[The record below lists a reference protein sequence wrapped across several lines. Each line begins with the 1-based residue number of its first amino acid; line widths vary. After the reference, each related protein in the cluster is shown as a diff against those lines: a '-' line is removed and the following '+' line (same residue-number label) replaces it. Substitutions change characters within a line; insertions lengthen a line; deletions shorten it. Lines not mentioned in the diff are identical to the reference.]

1 MDQYNEYDQDD
12 KHGSA
17 IDAAMES
24 IEEMAEEQGFEIDNP
39 NEMSDEEFEGI
50 ISSEADDAIDFI
62 DNTISHD
69 RNMASEYYRGEPFGD
84 EEEGRSSVVSMDV
97 RDTVQSILPSLM
109 KVFTSGEKVV
119 EFMPHGAEDVAMAEQ
134 ATDYINHVFM
144 QENKGFHIL
153 YSAFKDALIRKAG
166 VIKFY
171 WDESVEVSTEN
182 YTDLTQEAVNLLLQE
197 EDVEASA
204 IKEKPM
210 GEPVMVQPPM
220 VDEFGNPISEAVYE
234 QPMSYDLELKRRTKK
249 GKIKCEA
256 LPPEE
261 FLIDRRA
268 KSIHDATFVAH
279 RKMATVSELVAMGYD
294 FDMVLEHAG
303 EDFQFDTNQEY
314 YGRNPVANLKN
325 YSTKDDANKRVLY
338 IEAYVRADYDGDG
351 IAELRRVCCMG
362 DAHKVIRHEPWD
374 HVPFAAFCPDP
385 EPHTFFG
392 QSLADIT
399 MDIQRIKSAIL
410 RNQLDSLAQAIH
422 PRMAVVEGQANLED
436 VLNSE
441 VGGIIRMRAPN
452 MVQSFSQPF
461 VGQQAFPMMAYM
473 DEVKQSR
480 TGINRAA
487 AGLDADALQST
498 TKTAVAA
505 TVTAARQHIELIA
518 RIFAETGMSDL
529 FKGLLKLTI
538 LHQDQPKMVRLRG
551 NFVQVDP
558 RAWQAGFD
566 VTVNV
571 ALGGV
576 DDEQKMMLLESVAQR
591 QENIISQ
598 FGLDNPLVTLSQYRN
613 TVGKIIETAGL
624 KDVDNYFMNPNS
636 PQAQQIMA
644 QANQKPKKKS
654 PEETLAEV
662 EIQKIQSDM
671 QSDMMRLQLERE
683 KMMMEDD
690 RKRDELDAKLTLDA
704 IELQAKY
711 GTQIDLAE
719 LKAQVEREKI
729 QMRERGA
736 TMRQMMNNTPRGD

>member
-1 MDQYNEYDQDD
+1 MDQYNEYDMDD

-24 IEEMAEEQGFEIDNP
+24 LKEQGIELDNP
-39 NEMSDEEFEGI
+39 NEISDEEFNGI
-50 ISSEADDAIDFI
+50 ITSEVQDAIDYI
-62 DNTISHD
+62 DNTISLD
-69 RNMASEYYRGEPFGD
+69 RNVASQYYRGEPFGD
-84 EEEGRSSVVSMDV
+84 EEEGRSTVVSMDV

-119 EFMPHGAEDVAMAEQ
+119 EFVPNGAEDVAMAEQ

-144 QENKGFHIL
+144 QENQGFNVL
-153 YSAFKDALIRKAG
+153 YSAFKDALVRKAG
-166 VIKFY
+166 IIKFY
-171 WDESVEVSTEN
+171 YDESVEVSTEN
-182 YTDLTQEAVNLLLQE
+182 YTDLTKEAMMLLLQE
-197 EDVEASA
+197 DDVEASA
-204 IKEKPM
+204 VKATPV
-210 GEPVMVQPPM
+210 GEPIMIQPPVM
-220 VDEFGNPISEAVYE
+220 DEMGNVIQEAVMD
-234 QPMSYDLELKRRTKK
+234 QPMSYDVELKRRTKE
-249 GKIKCEA
+249 GKIKVEA

-268 KSIHDATFVAH
+268 KSIHDATIVAH
-279 RKMATVSELVAMGYD
+279 RKMASVSELVAMGYD
-294 FDMVLEHAG
+294 FDEVMEHAG
-303 EDFQFDTNQEY
+303 EDFQFDTNSEY
-314 YGRNPVANLKN
+314 YTRNPTATLKN
-325 YSTKDDANKRVLY
+325 FTAKDDANRRVLY

-351 IAELRRVCCMG
+351 IAELRKVCCLG
-362 DAHKVIRHEPWD
+362 DAHYIVRHEPYD
-374 HVPFAAFCPDP
+374 HIPFAAFCPDP

-480 TGINRAA
+480 TGINKAA

-505 TVTAARQHIELIA
+505 TVTAARQHLELIA
-518 RIFAETGMSDL
+518 RIFAETGMRDL

-538 LHQDQPKMVRLRG
+538 LHQDQPRMVRLR
-551 NFVQVDP
+551 NQFIPVDP

-576 DDEQKMMLLESVAQR
+576 DDEQKMILLESVAQR
-591 QENIISQ
+591 QENVISQ
-598 FGLDNPLVTLSQYRN
+598 FGLDNPLVTLDQYRN

-624 KDVDNYFMNPNS
+624 KDIDNYFMSPSS
-636 PQAQQIMA
+636 PQAQQIMQKA
-644 QANQKPKKKS
+644 SQKPKRKS

-662 EIQKIQSDM
+662 QVQQIQADM
-671 QSDMMRLQLERE
+671 QTAAVKLQLERE
-683 KMMMEDD
+683 KMFMEDE
-690 RKRDELDAKLTLDA
+690 RKRDELDAKISLDA
-704 IELQAKY
+704 LELQAKY
-711 GTQIDLAE
+711 GTQIDIAE
-719 LKAQVEREKI
+719 LKAEVEREKLAI
-729 QMRERGA
+729 RERGA
-736 TMRQMMNNTPRGD
+736 TLRQMMNNAPRS

>member
-1 MDQYNEYDQDD
+1 MDQYNEYDMDD

-24 IEEMAEEQGFEIDNP
+24 LEEMGIEIDKE
-39 NEMSDEEFEGI
+39 NEMSDMEFEGI
-50 ISSEADDAIDFI
+50 ISSEIDDAIDYI
-62 DNTISHD
+62 DNNISQD
-69 RNMASEYYRGEPFGD
+69 RNLASQYYRGEPFGD
-84 EEEGRSSVVSMDV
+84 EEEGRSTVVSMDV

-119 EFMPHGAEDVAMAEQ
+119 EFMPHGSEDVATAEQ

-144 QENKGFHIL
+144 QENNGFQIL
-153 YSAFKDALIRKAG
+153 YSAFKDALVRKAG

-171 WDESVEVSTEN
+171 WDEAVEVSTEN
-182 YTDLTQEAVNLLLQE
+182 YTDLTREAMMLLLE
-197 EDVEASA
+197 DEDVEASA
-204 IKEKPM
+204 VKEKPI
-210 GEPVMVQPPM
+210 GEPVMVQPPV
-220 VDEFGNPISEAVYE
+220 VDEFGNVIQEAVMD
-234 QPMSYDLELKRRTKK
+234 QPMAYDLELKRRTKK

-268 KSIHDATFVAH
+268 KSIHDATMVAH
-279 RKMATVSELVAMGYD
+279 RKMATVSELVALGYD
-294 FDMVLEHAG
+294 FDFVMERAG
-303 EDFQFDTNQEY
+303 EDFQFDTNSEY
-314 YGRNPVANLKN
+314 YTRNPVATLKN
-325 YSTKDDANKRVLY
+325 YVAKDDANKRVLY

-351 IAELRRVCCMG
+351 IAELRKVCCMG
-362 DAHKVIRHEPWD
+362 DAHEVVRHEPWD
-374 HVPFAAFCPDP
+374 HIPFAAFCPDP

-505 TVTAARQHIELIA
+505 TVTAARQHLELIA

-529 FKGLLKLTI
+529 FKGLLKLTV
-538 LHQDQPKMVRLRG
+538 LHQDQPKMVRLR
-551 NFVQVDP
+551 NQFVQVDP

-576 DDEQKMMLLESVAQR
+576 DDEQKMMLLESIAQR
-591 QENIISQ
+591 QENVISQ

-613 TVGKIIETAGL
+613 TVGKIIETAGI
-624 KDVDNYFMNPNS
+624 KDVDNYFLDPNG

-644 QANQKPKKKS
+644 QAAQKPKKPR
-654 PEETLAEV
+654 PEEVLAQA
-662 EIQKIQSDM
+662 EIAKTQAETQAKIASM
-671 QSDMMRLQLERE
+671 NLERE
-683 KMMMEDD
+683 KMFMEDE
-690 RKRDELDAKLTLDA
+690 RKRDELDAKISMDA
-704 IELQAKY
+704 LELQAKY
-711 GTQIDLAE
+711 GTQIDIAQ
-719 LKAQVEREKI
+719 LKAEVEREKLSI
-729 QMRERGA
+729 RERGA
-736 TMRQMMNNTPRGD
+736 TLRQMMNNQVAQRGD

>member
-1 MDQYNEYDQDD
+1 MDQYNEYDMDD

-24 IEEMAEEQGFEIDNP
+24 LKEQGIELDNP
-39 NEMSDEEFEGI
+39 NEISDEEFEGI
-50 ISSEADDAIDFI
+50 ITSEVQDAIDYI
-62 DNTISHD
+62 DNTISLE
-69 RNMASEYYRGEPFGD
+69 RNVASQYYRGEPFGD
-84 EEEGRSSVVSMDV
+84 EEEGRSTVVSMDV

-119 EFMPHGAEDVAMAEQ
+119 EFVPHGAEDVAMAEQ

-144 QENKGFHIL
+144 QENQGFNVL
-153 YSAFKDALIRKAG
+153 YSAFKDALVRKSG
-166 VIKFY
+166 IIKFY
-171 WDESVEVSTEN
+171 YDESVEVSTEN
-182 YTDLTQEAVNLLLQE
+182 YTDLTKEAMMLLLQE
-197 EDVEASA
+197 DDVEASA
-204 IKEKPM
+204 VKATPV
-210 GEPVMVQPPM
+210 GEPIMVQPPVM
-220 VDEFGNPISEAVYE
+220 DEMGNVIQDAVMD
-234 QPMSYDLELKRRTKK
+234 QPMSYDVELKRRTKE
-249 GKIKCEA
+249 GKIKVEA

-268 KSIHDATFVAH
+268 KSIHDATIVAH
-279 RKMATVSELVAMGYD
+279 RKMASVSELVAMGYD
-294 FDMVLEHAG
+294 FDEVLEHAG
-303 EDFQFDTNQEY
+303 EDFQFDTNSEY
-314 YGRNPVANLKN
+314 YTRNPTATLKN
-325 YSTKDDANKRVLY
+325 FTAKDDANRRVLY

-351 IAELRRVCCMG
+351 IAELRKVCCLG
-362 DAHKVIRHEPWD
+362 DAHYIVRHEPYD
-374 HVPFAAFCPDP
+374 HIPFAAFCPDP

-505 TVTAARQHIELIA
+505 TVTAARQHLELIA
-518 RIFAETGMSDL
+518 RIFAETGMRDL

-538 LHQDQPKMVRLRG
+538 LHQDEPRMVRLR
-551 NFVQVDP
+551 NQFVPVDP

-591 QENIISQ
+591 QENVISQ
-598 FGLDNPLVTLSQYRN
+598 FGLDNPLVTLDQYRN
-613 TVGKIIETAGL
+613 TVGKIIETAGI
-624 KDVDNYFMNPNS
+624 KDVDNYFMSPSS
-636 PQAQQIMA
+636 PQAQQIMQKA
-644 QANQKPKKKS
+644 SQKPKRKS

-662 EIQKIQSDM
+662 QVQQIQADM
-671 QSDMMRLQLERE
+671 QTAAVKLQLERE
-683 KMMMEDD
+683 KMFMEDE
-690 RKRDELDAKLTLDA
+690 RKRDELDAKISLDA
-704 IELQAKY
+704 LELQAKY
-711 GTQIDLAE
+711 GTQIDIAE
-719 LKAQVEREKI
+719 LKAEVEREKLAI
-729 QMRERGA
+729 RERGA
-736 TMRQMMNNTPRGD
+736 TLRQMMNNAPRS

>member
-1 MDQYNEYDQDD
+1 MMDQYNEYDTDD
-12 KHGSA
+12 KKGSA
-17 IDAAMES
+17 IDTAMES
-24 IEEMAEEQGFEIDNP
+24 LEAMGIEVEKP
-39 NEMSDEEFEGI
+39 NDMSEGQFEGI
-50 ISSEADDAIDFI
+50 IGSEIDDAIDYI
-62 DNTISHD
+62 DNNISQD
-69 RNMASEYYRGEPFGD
+69 RNLATQYYRGEPFGD
-84 EEEGRSSVVSMDV
+84 EEEGRSSVISMDV

-109 KVFTSGEKVV
+109 KVFTSSEKVV
-119 EFMPHGAEDVAMAEQ
+119 EFVPNGTEDVEHAEQ

-144 QENKGFHIL
+144 QENQGFKIL
-153 YSAFKDALIRKAG
+153 YEAFKDALVRKAG

-171 WDESVEVSTEN
+171 WDESIEVSTEN
-182 YTDLTQEAVNLLLQE
+182 YTELSQPALMLLLQD

-204 IKEKPM
+204 VKERLV
-210 GEPVMVQPPM
+210 GEPVMVSPEVRDPMTGELLQEAIFDQPK
-220 VDEFGNPISEAVYE
+220 VF
-234 QPMSYDLELKRRTKK
+234 DLELKRRTSR

-268 KSIHDATFVAH
+268 KSIHDATMVAH
-279 RKMATVSELVAMGYD
+279 RKMATVSELVALGYD
-294 FDMVLEHAG
+294 FDTVMEHAG
-303 EDFQFDTNQEY
+303 EDFQFDTNSEY
-314 YGRNPVANLKN
+314 YNRNPVATLKN
-325 YSTKDDANKRVLY
+325 YVAKDDANKRVLY

-351 IAELRRVCCMG
+351 IAELRRVCCIG
-362 DAHKVIRHEPWD
+362 DAHKIIRHEPWD
-374 HVPFAAFCPDP
+374 HIPFAAFCPDP

-487 AGLDADALQST
+487 SGLDADALQST
-498 TKTAVAA
+498 TRTAVAA

-529 FKGLLKLTI
+529 FKGLLKLSI
-538 LHQDQPKMVRLRG
+538 LHQDEPRMVRLR
-551 NFVQVDP
+551 NQFTQVDP

-576 DDEQKMMLLESVAQR
+576 DDEQKMMLLQSVAER

-598 FGLDNPLVTLSQYRN
+598 FGLENPLVTLSQYRN
-613 TVGKIIETAGL
+613 TVGKILETAGM
-624 KDVDNYFMNPNS
+624 KDVDNYFLDPNG
-636 PQAQQIMA
+636 PQAQQIVMA
-644 QANQKPKKKS
+644 ASQKPKTPR
-654 PEETLAEV
+654 PEEVLAQA
-662 EIQKIQSDM
+662 EIAKTQAETQARIAGM
-671 QSDMMRLQLERE
+671 QLERE
-683 KMMMEDD
+683 KMFMEDE
-690 RKRDELDAKLTLDA
+690 RKRDELDAKISMDA
-704 IELQAKY
+704 LELQAKY
-711 GTQIDLAE
+711 GTQIDIAQLRAE
-719 LKAQVEREKI
+719 VEREKLSI
-729 QMRERGA
+729 RERGA
-736 TMRQMMNNTPRGD
+736 TLRQMMNNAPRGD

>member
-1 MDQYNEYDQDD
+1 MVENELEAQD
-12 KHGSA
+12 
-17 IDAAMES
+17 ILE
-24 IEEMAEEQGFEIDNP
+24 NP
-39 NEMSDEEFEGI
+39 NEMSDDSFEGI
-50 ISSEADDAIDFI
+50 ITSEIDDAIDYV
-62 DNTISHD
+62 DNNISQD
-69 RNMASEYYRGEPFGD
+69 RNLATEYYRGEPFGD

-97 RDTVQSILPSLM
+97 RDTVQSVLPSLM
-109 KVFTSGEKVV
+109 KVFTSSEKVV
-119 EFMPHGAEDVAMAEQ
+119 EFVPNGAEDVAMAAQ

-144 QENKGFHIL
+144 QENQGFKIL
-153 YSAFKDALIRKAG
+153 YEAFKDALIRKAG

-171 WDESVEVSTEN
+171 WDDSTEVMTEN
-182 YTDLTQEAVNLLLQE
+182 YTDLTEAALNLLLQE
-197 EDVEASA
+197 DDVTASA
-204 IKEKPM
+204 VSEKPF
-210 GEPVMVQPPM
+210 GDPVMVSPEVRDPMTGELLQEAVMQQPM
-220 VDEFGNPISEAVYE
+220 V
-234 QPMSYDLELKRRTKK
+234 YDVELKRRSNK

-268 KSIHDATFVAH
+268 KSIHDATMVAH

-294 FDMVLEHAG
+294 FDTVMEHAG
-303 EDFQFDTNQEY
+303 EDFQFDTNSEY
-314 YGRNPVANLKN
+314 YTRNPVATLKN
-325 YSTKDDANKRVLY
+325 YVAKDDANKRVLY

-351 IAELRRVCCMG
+351 IAELRRVCCIG
-362 DAHKVIRHEPWD
+362 DSHKVMRHEPWD
-374 HVPFAAFCPDP
+374 HIPFAAFCPDP

-392 QSLADIT
+392 LSLADIT

-422 PRMAVVEGQANLED
+422 PRIAVVEGQANLED

-461 VGQQAFPMMAYM
+461 VGQQAFPMMQYM
-473 DEVKQSR
+473 DDVKQSR

-487 AGLDADALQST
+487 SGLDADALQST

-529 FKGLLKLTI
+529 FKGLLKLSI

-551 NFVQVDP
+551 QFTQVDP

-571 ALGGV
+571 ALGGA
-576 DDEQKMMLLESVAQR
+576 DDEQKMMLLQSVAER

-598 FGLDNPLVTLSQYRN
+598 FGLENPLVTLSQYRN
-613 TVGKIIETAGL
+613 TVGKMLETAGM
-624 KDVDNYFMNPNS
+624 KDVDNYFMEPSS

-644 QANQKPKKKS
+644 QAQAKPKKPRPDEVMAQAEIAKTQA
-654 PEETLAEV
+654 ETQA
-662 EIQKIQSDM
+662 KIASM
-671 QSDMMRLQLERE
+671 NLERE
-683 KMMMEDD
+683 KMFMEDE
-690 RKRDELDAKLTLDA
+690 RKRDELDAKLSMEAL
-704 IELQAKY
+704 ELQAKY
-711 GTQIDLAE
+711 GTQIDIAE
-719 LKAQVEREKI
+719 LKAEVEREKLNI
-729 QMRERGA
+729 RERGA
-736 TMRQMMNNTPRGD
+736 TLRQMMNNTPRGD

>member
-1 MDQYNEYDQDD
+1 MDQYNEYDKDD

-24 IEEMAEEQGFEIDNP
+24 LEAMGIEIEKP
-39 NEMSDEEFEGI
+39 NEMSDDEFNGI
-50 ISSEADDAIDFI
+50 IGSEIDDAIDYI
-62 DNTISHD
+62 DNNISQD
-69 RNMASEYYRGEPFGD
+69 RNLATQYYRGEPFGD

-109 KVFTSGEKVV
+109 KVFTSSEKVV
-119 EFMPHGAEDVAMAEQ
+119 EFVPTGAEDVEMASQ

-144 QENKGFHIL
+144 QENQGFKIL
-153 YSAFKDALIRKAG
+153 YEAFKDALVRKAG

-171 WDESVEVSTEN
+171 WDESVDVSTEN
-182 YTDLTQEAVNLLLQE
+182 YTELSQPALSLLLQD

-204 IKEKPM
+204 IKERVIGDPIMVSPEVRDPM
-210 GEPVMVQPPM
+210 TGELLQ
-220 VDEFGNPISEAVYE
+220 EAVLE
-234 QPMSYDLELKRRTKK
+234 EPKVYDLELKRRTKR

-268 KSIHDATFVAH
+268 KSIHDATMVAH
-279 RKMATVSELVAMGYD
+279 RKMATVSELVALGYD
-294 FDMVLEHAG
+294 FDMVMQHAG
-303 EDFQFDTNQEY
+303 EDFQFDTNSEY
-314 YGRNPVANLKN
+314 YNRNPVATLKN
-325 YSTKDDANKRVLY
+325 YVAKDDANKRVLY

-362 DAHKVIRHEPWD
+362 DAHEVVRHEPWD
-374 HVPFAAFCPDP
+374 HIPFAAFCPDP

-498 TKTAVAA
+498 TRAAVAA

-529 FKGLLKLTI
+529 FKGLLKLSI
-538 LHQDQPKMVRLRG
+538 LHQDEPRMVRLRG
-551 NFVQVDP
+551 KFTQVDP

-571 ALGGV
+571 ALGGA
-576 DDEQKMMLLESVAQR
+576 DDEAKMMLLQSVAER

-598 FGLDNPLVTLSQYRN
+598 FGLDNPLVTLAQYRN
-613 TVGKIIETAGL
+613 TVGKVLETAGL
-624 KDVDNYFMNPNS
+624 KDVDNYFLDPTG

-644 QANQKPKKKS
+644 QASQKPKTPR
-654 PEETLAEV
+654 PEEVMAQAEIAKTQAETQAKLV
-662 EIQKIQSDM
+662 G
-671 QSDMMRLQLERE
+671 LQLERE
-683 KMMMEDD
+683 KMFMEDE
-690 RKRDELDAKLTLDA
+690 RKRDELDAKISMDA
-704 IELQAKY
+704 LELQAKY
-711 GTQIDLAE
+711 GTQIDVAQ
-719 LKAQVEREKI
+719 LKAEVEREKLSI
-729 QMRERGA
+729 RERGA
-736 TMRQMMNNTPRGD
+736 TLRQMMNNQVAQRSE